1 MNLVKT
7 VATALS
13 EGTTPATTGVVRA
26 VIESV
31 EAERLSHMV
40 AGNLEGVAGLCDER
54 LDYVH
59 STGRRDTLVSL
70 LEMLGSGAVS
80 YDSILHN
87 FSRVENLGQA
97 VWVTGT
103 MRVSLVKGGQTRQLQ
118 TLTTTLWIRHDNSY
132 RLLSFHA
139 TAAPGL
145 N

>member
-13 EGTTPATTGVVRA
+13 EGTTPETTGVIRA
-26 VIESV
+26 VVESV

-40 AGNLEGVAGLCDER
+40 TGNLEGFAGLCDER

-70 LEMLGSGAVS
+70 LEMLGSGTIS
-80 YDSILHN
+80 YDSVLHN
-87 FSRVENLGQA
+87 FSRIENLGEA
-97 VWVTGT
+97 VWVTGR
-103 MRVSLVKGGQTRQLQ
+103 MRINLVKDGQAKQLQ
-118 TLTTTLWIRHDNSY
+118 TLTTTLWMRHDDSY

-145 N
+145 K